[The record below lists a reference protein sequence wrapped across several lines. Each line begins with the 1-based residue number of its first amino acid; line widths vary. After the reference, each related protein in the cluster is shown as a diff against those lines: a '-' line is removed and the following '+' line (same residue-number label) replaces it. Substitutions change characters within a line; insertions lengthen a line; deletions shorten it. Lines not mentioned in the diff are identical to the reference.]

1 MSIRRPI
8 VFFLCLFW
16 ALITLF
22 PLYWTVITA
31 FKPPPAVNRGPTYLP
46 FIDFQPTLQ
55 AWIDAFSGIRGD
67 FWQPLWNSTVIGISA
82 TVLSVALGSMA
93 AYALA
98 RYEFRVKLGAGLV
111 FFGLALGGYLLFH
124 YPLEFSRAQA
134 MGLAFL
140 VALPSCLIANRL
152 PLPGPILGNKD
163 VLFWFVS
170 QRAFPPIVTAFSLYL
185 MYSEIGREGLRL
197 LDTYLGMVLCYTAFS
212 IPIVVWLMRDFFAA
226 LPVEVEEAALVD
238 DVPRWRIFIEI
249 VCPMAA
255 PGLIATS
262 LITLAFVWNEFLFA
276 LLLTTSRWQTLPI
289 LLSGQNSYRGDE
301 WWAISVAALFA
312 IIPMMVVAMVLARLM
327 RSGLTIGGIR

>member
-1 MSIRRPI
+1 
-8 VFFLCLFW
+8 
-16 ALITLF
+16 
-22 PLYWTVITA
+22 
-31 FKPPPAVNRGPTYLP
+31 
-46 FIDFQPTLQ
+46 
-55 AWIDAFSGIRGD
+55 
-67 FWQPLWNSTVIGISA
+67 
-82 TVLSVALGSMA
+82 
-93 AYALA
+93 
-98 RYEFRVKLGAGLV
+98 
-111 FFGLALGGYLLFH
+111 
-124 YPLEFSRAQA
+124 
-134 MGLAFL
+134 
-140 VALPSCLIANRL
+140 
-152 PLPGPILGNKD
+152 
-163 VLFWFVS
+163 
-170 QRAFPPIVTAFSLYL
+170 
-185 MYSEIGREGLRL
+185 
-197 LDTYLGMVLCYTAFS
+197 MVLCYTAFS